1 MRRAAIRT
9 ALARTVSPQ
18 VGGMAGRGLQA
29 GVQAAENVGAAASE
43 VLRVRRDPSAAAVR
57 KRTAARRRTEVW
69 GVGTGLGLA
78 GTAGAVIGLVD
89 SGASATLIFY
99 LVLALAMLAYC
110 GTGLVRAARD
120 LRVRSR
126 RVTALPPPQ
135 PARRVPP
142 RGLGAEMQRLG
153 RYSDSLRQMVVL
165 VGVIE
170 DESVRSLRR
179 DVLTAADRVETE
191 LRQAAER
198 LTGVQRGR
206 RGNPGD
212 AAGLDVTIAGL
223 TSTIRSGVDQYGE
236 LVSAAGES
244 VAATQ
249 AWQDTRDPGLP
260 ASNQA
265 LSNQALSNQAQSNQ
279 VPDRGLVE
287 ITDRLRGLAAG
298 MRELAAGP
306 AAG

>member
-9 ALARTVSPQ
+9 ALVRTVSPQ
-18 VGGMAGRGLQA
+18 VGGLAGRGLQA
-29 GVQAAENVGAAASE
+29 GVQAVENVGSAASE

-69 GVGTGLGLA
+69 GVGTALGVA
-78 GTAGAVIGLVD
+78 GTAGAILKLVD
-89 SGASATLIFY
+89 AGPSATLIFY
-99 LVLALAMLAYC
+99 LVLALAVLGYC
-110 GTGLVRAARD
+110 AMGLVRASRD

-126 RVTALPPPQ
+126 RVAALPPPQ
-135 PARRVPP
+135 PVRRVPP
-142 RGLGAEMQRLG
+142 RGLGTEMQRLG

-179 DVLTAADRVETE
+179 DVLAAADRVETE

-198 LTGVQRGR
+198 LTGVQRAR
-206 RGNPGD
+206 RGSPGD
-212 AAGLDVTIAGL
+212 PAGLDTTIAGL
-223 TSTIRSGVDQYGE
+223 TATVRSGVEQYGE

-244 VAATQ
+244 VAATR
-249 AWQDTRDPGLP
+249 AWQDTQDAGLP
-260 ASNQA
+260 VPS
-265 LSNQALSNQAQSNQ
+265 Q
-279 VPDRGLVE
+279 VSDRGLAE

-298 MRELAAGP
+298 MRELAADHPG
-306 AAG
+306 G

>member
-1 MRRAAIRT
+1 MRRAAIRA

-18 VGGMAGRGLQA
+18 VGGMGGRGVQA

-57 KRTAARRRTEVW
+57 KRAAARRRTEIW

-78 GTAGAVIGLVD
+78 GAALAVTELVG
-89 SGASATLIFY
+89 SGASATVIFY
-99 LVLALAMLAYC
+99 LVLALAVVAYC
-110 GTGLVRAARD
+110 GQGLARALRD

-126 RVTALPPPQ
+126 RVAALPPPQ

-142 RGLGAEMQRLG
+142 RGLGSEMQRLG

-170 DESVRSLRR
+170 DESVRSLRW
-179 DVLTAADRVETE
+179 DVLAAADRVETE
-191 LRQAAER
+191 LRQSAER
-198 LTGVQRGR
+198 LTGVQRAR
-206 RGNPGD
+206 RGSPGD
-212 AAGLDVTIAGL
+212 AAGLDAAIAGL
-223 TSTIRSGVDQYGE
+223 TETVRSGVEQYGE

-244 VAATQ
+244 VAATR
-249 AWQDTRDPGLP
+249 AWQANQMPMSGEVMSDPGL
-260 ASNQA
+260 A
-265 LSNQALSNQAQSNQ
+265 
-279 VPDRGLVE
+279 E